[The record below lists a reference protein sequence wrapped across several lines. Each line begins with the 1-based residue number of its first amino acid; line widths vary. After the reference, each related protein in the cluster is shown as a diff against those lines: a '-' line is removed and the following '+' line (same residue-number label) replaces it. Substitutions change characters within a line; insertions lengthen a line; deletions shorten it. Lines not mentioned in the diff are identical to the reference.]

1 MSKLLLDCLNFDFGE
16 SKGSSFATI
25 VYTSGT
31 SLKGNTKNEAFFL
44 DYLVWFNSSSA
55 LFKILLVF
63 ILETG

>member
-44 DYLVWFNSSSA
+44 DYPV
-55 LFKILLVF
+55 
-63 ILETG
+63 